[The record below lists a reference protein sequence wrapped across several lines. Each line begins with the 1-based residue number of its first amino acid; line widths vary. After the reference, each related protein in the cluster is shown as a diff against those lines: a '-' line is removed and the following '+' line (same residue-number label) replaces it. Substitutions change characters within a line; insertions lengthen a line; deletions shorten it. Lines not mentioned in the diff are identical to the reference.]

1 MTTSPL
7 FPVHVPVVAVSRG
20 AAVESVHYGSV
31 VVLDA
36 SGTVIH
42 SLGDPEGLVFSRS
55 SLKPLQALAMLRAG
69 FTGNPHQVT
78 LACASHSGEQIH
90 VDTVMS
96 TLADCGLDVAALQ
109 NTPDLPAGEAARKA
123 ATIATFEPTSLMQNC
138 SGKHAAMLSTC
149 VTNGWPTEN
158 YLSTE
163 HPLQKAIVA
172 TVEEVTGEKVHAVT
186 IDGCGAPVF
195 EFSLTG
201 LARAYAHIASFG
213 AKNPDSAEG
222 RIYFGISQNPQYLG
236 GTDRDVTDAMTTFP
250 GLITKDGAEGV
261 QAGAFGDGRAFALK
275 ISDGSNRGRVVLALR
290 ALELL
295 GFADTGLNE
304 KQRPKVL
311 GHGKSVGEVF
321 AL

>member
-1 MTTSPL
+1 MTTSPV
-7 FPVHVPVVAVSRG
+7 FPAHVPVVAVSRG

-42 SLGDPEGLVFSRS
+42 SLGDPQGLVFSRS
-55 SLKPLQALAMLRAG
+55 SLKPLQALALLRAG
-69 FTGNPHQVT
+69 FTGNPQQVT
-78 LACASHSGEQIH
+78 LSCASHSGEQLH
-90 VDTVMS
+90 LDTVMS
-96 TLADCGLDVAALQ
+96 TLTHSGLDVDALQ

-123 ATIATFEPTSLMQNC
+123 AMIAELAPTSLMQNC

-149 VTNGWPTEN
+149 VTNGWSTKN
-158 YLSTE
+158 YLAND

-172 TVEEVTGEKVHAVT
+172 TVEEVTGEKVHGVT

-213 AKNPDSAEG
+213 TKNPQSAEG
-222 RIYFGISQNPQYLG
+222 RIYFGISQNPHYLG
-236 GTDRDVTDAMTTFP
+236 GTDRDVTDTMTAFP

-275 ISDGSNRGRVVLALR
+275 ISDGSNRGRVVLAVR

-295 GFADTGLNE
+295 GFSDTDLNA
-304 KQRPKVL
+304 KHTPKVL
-311 GHGKSVGEVF
+311 GHGESVGEVF